1 MWVRLL
7 VWEDPLEKEMAPHS
21 SILAWRIP
29 WAEEPGGLQSIE
41 SQGVGHHLVTEPQE
55 RSSMPTGYL
64 NFFWKTPPESL
75 NVVIIRCYPSSYFS
89 QLLTGPC
96 VLSKICSTFEQMQG
110 RKKKYNHTTQSQT
123 GSRWRPVEWQT
134 SLLTRG
140 WQPCQLLNIFM
151 KEVKRRKCIW
161 QF

>member
-110 RKKKYNHTTQSQT
+110 RKKKMINYRT
-123 GSRWRPVEWQT
+123 
-134 SLLTRG
+134 
-140 WQPCQLLNIFM
+140 LLNTLYARHSCYIF
-151 KEVKRRKCIW
+151 
-161 QF
+161 